1 MEDRIVNYSQQ
12 PIGRFLAGIGRSMLT
27 LLGEK
32 LNGLDI
38 GRNFYALILIEEGN
52 GMLTQQELADL
63 LETDKVSVVRI
74 IDYLSEKGYVIRQRT
89 LLDKRK
95 HGLTLTQKA
104 QNELPQIKEA
114 ISDVIQL
121 AFKGVTIKKKNE
133 LYQTLHII
141 KNNLKPGKER

>member
-1 MEDRIVNYSQQ
+1 MEESPVKYSQQ
-12 PIGRFLAGIGRSMLT
+12 PFGRFLSGIGRSMLSI
-27 LLGEK
+27 LAER

-38 GRNFYALILIEEGN
+38 DRNFYALILIDEGN
-52 GMLTQQELADL
+52 GKLTQQELADL

-89 LLDKRK
+89 LSDKRK

-104 QNELPQIKEA
+104 QNELPQIKQV
-114 ISDVIQL
+114 ISEVIQL
-121 AFKGVTIKKKNE
+121 AFKGVTKKKQDE

-141 KNNLKPGKER
+141 KNNLKHKKV